1 MEHLDGRT
9 AGKKDPILWQTD
21 DCDGGGG
28 GDGVGIGGVGEVGG
42 GGVSNVD
49 KLRGYYDEARI
60 RLKNYLGRED
70 GEFCG

>member
-9 AGKKDPILWQTD
+9 AGKKDQIVWQPD
-21 DCDGGGG
+21 DSDGGGG
-28 GDGVGIGGVGEVGG
+28 AGGSGI
-42 GGVSNVD
+42 SNVD
-49 KLRGYYDEARI
+49 KLRGYYDEARN